1 MSAKGSFNKCY
12 TDPRPSDAGI
22 LTRPF
27 RLGAVGLILTIWDR
41 LGTEP
46 TATADLCYT
55 EQSKLQ
61 I

>member
-1 MSAKGSFNKCY
+1 MRSFNKCY
-12 TDPRPSDAGI
+12 TDPGPRGAGI
-22 LTRPF
+22 FLRP
-27 RLGAVGLILTIWDR
+27 LKPGAVGLILTIWDR